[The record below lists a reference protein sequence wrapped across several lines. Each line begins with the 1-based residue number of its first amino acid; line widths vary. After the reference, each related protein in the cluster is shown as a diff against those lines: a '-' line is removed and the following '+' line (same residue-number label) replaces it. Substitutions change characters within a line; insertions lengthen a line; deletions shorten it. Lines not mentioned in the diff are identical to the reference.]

1 MNKRLIIWIVG
12 VLIAG
17 TAHAQIDFTE
27 VNHAS
32 EMEAVWSEAKAE
44 NVPVFVDVFA
54 AWCGPCKWMDENVF
68 QVNQVGSYMNDA
80 FINVRIDAD
89 RDYGKE
95 FTGQYRVTAY
105 PTLLVLSPE
114 EKVMKRVEGALPYDR
129 FLAEM
134 QKTQEFYP
142 TLEMLGS
149 KFEAGLLKKEEYGEY
164 VRVLRKMGQE
174 QKAAQIAGTYMNQ
187 HMVEDSLDRRDL
199 EVIAF
204 YVNPDSELWHEMVA
218 RPPMLRDALG
228 DELMLFLNASH
239 EASIMAAVEQDSMA
253 YLYNFLDVLPELAG
267 GTELNVEDMKAI
279 SHVYFYHYTGRLED
293 LKSYIDDA
301 YRGEKAGDHQW
312 LFNAASNAVFL
323 DPSIREMAAKGVEW
337 FRWCLEEV
345 EKFDYYMYLG
355 LSQYYSGKAAESL
368 ESFRKAEAMVVS
380 REERQ
385 MIDGLLEEVQAELN
399 ERHRDDSMIP

>member
-12 VLIAG
+12 GLIAG
-17 TAHAQIDFTE
+17 SAHAQIDFTE

-32 EMEAVWSEAKAE
+32 EMEAVWSKAKAE

-54 AWCGPCKWMDENVF
+54 AWCGPCKWMDANVF
-68 QVNQVGSYMNDA
+68 QVEQVGSYMNDA

-89 RDYGKE
+89 RRYGKE

-105 PTLLVLSPE
+105 PTLLVLSPG
-114 EKVMKRVEGALPYDR
+114 KSVMKRVEGALSYDR

-134 QKTQEFYP
+134 RKTQEFYP
-142 TLEMLGS
+142 MLEMLES
-149 KFEAGLLKKEEYGEY
+149 KFEAGLLKKGEYGEF
-164 VRVLRKMGQE
+164 VGVLRKMGQE
-174 QKAAQIAGTYMNQ
+174 QKAARVAGTYMNQ
-187 HMVEDSLDRRDL
+187 LMEGDSLTRGDL

-204 YVNPDSELWHEMVA
+204 YVNPESELWQEMVA
-218 RPPMLRDALG
+218 RPHMLRDALG
-228 DELMLFLNASH
+228 DELILFLNASH

-253 YLYNFLDVLPELAG
+253 YLYNFLEVLPELAR
-267 GTELNVEDMKAI
+267 GTELNIADMKAI

-293 LKSYIDDA
+293 LKSYIDDT
-301 YRGEKAGDHQW
+301 YRGEKSGDHQW

-323 DPSIREMAAKGVEW
+323 DPSIGEMAAKGVEW

-345 EKFDYYMYLG
+345 ETFDYYMYLG
-355 LSQYYSGKAAESL
+355 MSQYYSGKVAESL
-368 ESFRKAEAMVVS
+368 ESLRKAEAMVAS

-399 ERHRDDSMIP
+399 EDHLDDSMIP